1 MKEEKALLRDQK
13 CLLIWYAF
21 KAQSTTKV
29 EDTLA
34 SYGVEP
40 VMVPKNMTYLLQ
52 PLDVTTNGSLYVYMY
67 AYMYMYTYIYIYMY
81 VMYICM
87 LICHMSIL
95 IICVYDL

>member
-13 CLLIWYAF
+13 SLLIWYAF

-67 AYMYMYTYIYIYMY
+67 AYMYMYTYIYIYVCYVYMY
-81 VMYICM
+81 AY
-87 LICHMSIL
+87 MSY
-95 IICVYDL
+95 VYTYNLCL